1 MKNLRKYTLLI
12 IIIILAIILLFMF
25 TMDNYYKKAEDCVY
39 IEIPPMPELRGN
51 VVIPSGQATVP
62 SWNVV

>member
-1 MKNLRKYTLLI
+1 
-12 IIIILAIILLFMF
+12 
-25 TMDNYYKKAEDCVY
+25 MDNYYKKAEDCVY